1 MNHIAKAYKQPA
13 EKPYKHLKKKKNH
26 VANFTDVKYILYL
39 DDRTEIQ
46 GSEDSIFNVT
56 HYIDLRR
63 LMKLSGQKSRTKM
76 KMPD

>member
-13 EKPYKHLKKKKNH
+13 KKPYKHKKKKNH

-46 GSEDSIFNVT
+46 GS
-56 HYIDLRR
+56 
-63 LMKLSGQKSRTKM
+63 
-76 KMPD
+76 

>member
-13 EKPYKHLKKKKNH
+13 KKPYKHKKKKNH

-56 HYIDLRR
+56 HYINRR
-63 LMKLSGQKSRTKM
+63 AMVCGG
-76 KMPD
+76 

>member
-1 MNHIAKAYKQPA
+1 MQKRTSNLQRNHTSIK
-13 EKPYKHLKKKKNH
+13 KKKKNH